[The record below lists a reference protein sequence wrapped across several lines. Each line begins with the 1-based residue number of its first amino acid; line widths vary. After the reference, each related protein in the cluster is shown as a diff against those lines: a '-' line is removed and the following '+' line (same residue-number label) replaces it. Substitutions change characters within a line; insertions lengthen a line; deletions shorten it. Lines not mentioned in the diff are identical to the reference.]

1 MAKYIVAFDSTA
13 FSTPSNAVVAIANSG
28 ATVVTQYTIPYTYEI
43 EATAEQLSSL
53 EHVLH
58 SEPSDVAIGAELQV
72 ITDFQ
77 WKYLS
82 NSLSAQWGETTFRP
96 KFKGAGVTVYIVD
109 TGVQYSHSEFLSADV
124 NYLYSINEDGAADF
138 SGHGTAVASLIV
150 GQNIGVAKEATLQV
164 VKIFNED
171 AGVTTL
177 SDILGGLD
185 AVYAHHMAN
194 GSSNTKVVCLPWT
207 INQSNLVD
215 AKIRE
220 LNNNN
225 LVVVAAAGN
234 QSTDVANYTPARV
247 QEIITVGSV
256 DAVGNI
262 SAFTNLPF
270 GNSSTGMTNYGAEV
284 DIFTIG
290 VNVDYASNSPD
301 EVIMQGQGTSL
312 SAGIVAGGAASY
324 INKHPSF
331 TSSQIK
337 STMISEGSVAGK
349 SKIRVAEGVT
359 GVDLN
364 ELNLS
369 LLVLDGEDSSELT
382 NYPSGRLLNVQL
394 GATDSLNL
402 GFNAGSTDRE
412 VLSFSPLP
420 PFVTLDLATGDLS
433 VDTSSLDASMAP
445 GVYLFAIRGKIGTV
459 VSVEEY
465 GIGVYA
471 SDVSELADATNY
483 YYDTDTST
491 YDAVE
496 STTYYQGAV
505 PQKN

>member
-13 FSTPSNAVVAIANSG
+13 FSTPSGAIVAIANSG
-28 ATVVTQYTIPYTYEI
+28 ATLVTQYSIPYTYEI
-43 EATAEQLSSL
+43 EATADQLSAL

-58 SEPSDVAIGAELQV
+58 SEPSDVAVGAELQT
-72 ITDFQ
+72 ITNVQ

-96 KFKGAGVTVYIVD
+96 KFKGNGVTVYLVD
-109 TGVQYSHSEFLSADV
+109 TGLQYSHSEFLGADV
-124 NYLYSINEDGAADF
+124 NFLYSINEDGGADF
-138 SGHGTAVASLIV
+138 SGHGTAVGSLIV
-150 GQNIGVAKEATLQV
+150 GQNIGVAKDATLQV

-177 SDILGGLD
+177 GDIIGGLD
-185 AVYAHHMAN
+185 AVYTHHMSN

-207 INQSNLVD
+207 INKSNLVD

-220 LNNNN
+220 LNDSN

-234 QSTDVANYTPARV
+234 QNTDVANYTPAGV
-247 QEIITVGSV
+247 QEIITVGSI
-256 DAVGNI
+256 DAIGNI
-262 SAFTNLPF
+262 SEFTNLPF
-270 GNSSTGMTNYGAEV
+270 GNSTTGMTNYGAEV

-301 EVIMQGQGTSL
+301 EEIMQGQGTSL
-312 SAGIVAGGAASY
+312 SAGIVAGGVASY

-331 TSSQIK
+331 TSAQIK
-337 STMISEGSVAGK
+337 STVVAEGSVAGK
-349 SKIRVAEGVT
+349 SKIRLGDGVT

-364 ELNLS
+364 EMNLS
-369 LLVLDGEDSSELT
+369 LLVLDAENASDLT
-382 NYPSGRLLNVQL
+382 NYPSGKLLSVQL

-402 GFNAGSTDRE
+402 GFNAESTDRE

-445 GVYLFAIRGKIGTV
+445 GMYLFAIRGKIGTV

-471 SDVSELADATNY
+471 NNVSELDDATNY
-483 YYDTDTST
+483 YYDTDTAS